1 MALPAFAAALG
12 AAAQCCCGTG
22 CATIDR
28 YLLLAW
34 PTAANIKHAAAA
46 GELDRRAIR
55 RTERRMDTVPFHR
68 PCSAHY
74 ADSANRRVL
83 LSSYVITFSAV
94 EGREAMGARVFDD
107 SIQHGTVTVLVFV
120 IRGYVAR
127 THVSVRFVH
136 ATPASFI
143 ARHASLQ
150 QQHVNKGDRRRP
162 TPPSVRCCALVSHFE
177 STSYFCLLCL
187 VDCGQ
192 TWSASSTKREIHTVI
207 ATASE
212 EDRAV
217 ATGNMRRKVEVWTSG
232 SCDTHADRKRTQTD
246 LQTDTLIAML
256 RSPTLPYRKRSN

>member
-1 MALPAFAAALG
+1 MSLFNYKIKYIAKLSTRSKISCSLILPRLTSAKQVCVQLPTYAENVALPAFAAALR
-12 AAAQCCCGTG
+12 AAAPCCCGTG

-34 PTAANIKHAAAA
+34 PTAANIPHAAAA

-107 SIQHGTVTVLVFV
+107 SIQHGKVTVLVFV

-162 TPPSVRCCALVSHFE
+162 TPPSLRCCALVSHFE

-192 TWSASSTKREIHTVI
+192 T
-207 ATASE
+207 
-212 EDRAV
+212 
-217 ATGNMRRKVEVWTSG
+217 
-232 SCDTHADRKRTQTD
+232 
-246 LQTDTLIAML
+246 
-256 RSPTLPYRKRSN
+256 

>member
-1 MALPAFAAALG
+1 MARSSPRRAVHVYCPASCPITSSTSMCRPANENRSWQDTRVQYNLGSTSTSTTTLVFSYAENVALPAFAAALR
-12 AAAQCCCGTG
+12 AAAPCCCGTG

-34 PTAANIKHAAAA
+34 PTAANIPHAAAA

-107 SIQHGTVTVLVFV
+107 SIQHGKVTVLVFV

-162 TPPSVRCCALVSHFE
+162 TPPSLRCCALVSHFE

-192 TWSASSTKREIHTVI
+192 T
-207 ATASE
+207 
-212 EDRAV
+212 
-217 ATGNMRRKVEVWTSG
+217 
-232 SCDTHADRKRTQTD
+232 
-246 LQTDTLIAML
+246 
-256 RSPTLPYRKRSN
+256 